1 MNIPTLSIVGALFV
15 ALALGA
21 TGLAVAQTQ
30 PEVTPARHGA
40 EAMQAAAATNTAPA
54 APKLQAA
61 LRSLW
66 LGHVEATRAYALAVE
81 AVDPAAADK
90 ATDAVV
96 ANAQQLADAVA
107 GFYGDAAGKRM
118 FELLAGHWG
127 GVKALTDAVRA
138 DQPSGTEKAMQA
150 LDANAR
156 EIAVFLSGANPYL
169 PENDVHGLM
178 AAHVAHHEAQVHQ
191 IMDGDMNAEAQT
203 WKAMKIHM
211 DVIAD
216 ALAGAI
222 AKQFPDKAS

>member
-1 MNIPTLSIVGALFV
+1 MKMPTISIANVLLV

-21 TGLAVAQTQ
+21 PGFAVAQTQ
-30 PEVTPARHGA
+30 SETASACQAQH
-40 EAMQAAAATNTAPA
+40 AAAATHTAPA
-54 APKLQAA
+54 APELQAA

-66 LGHVEATRAYALAVE
+66 LGHVEATRAYAVAVRSD
-81 AVDPAAADK
+81 DPAAADK
-90 ATDAVV
+90 ATKDVV

-127 GVKALTDAVRA
+127 GVKALTDAVHA
-138 DQPSGTEKAMQA
+138 DEPSGTEKAMRD
-150 LDANAR
+150 LNANAR

-169 PENDVHGLM
+169 PEKDVHGLM
-178 AAHVAHHEAQVHQ
+178 AAHVAHHDAQIHE
-191 IMDGDMNAEAQT
+191 IMDDDMTAEAET
-203 WKAMKIHM
+203 WKAMKNHM

-216 ALAGAI
+216 AMAGAI